1 MASDDQAAVDECA
14 GWAGFEC
21 RSLQLN
27 RAAYTYPQ
35 REFFEVRA
43 RWVCTHLAPYW
54 LSSTHSR
61 STHV

>member
-43 RWVCTHLAPYW
+43 R
-54 LSSTHSR
+54 
-61 STHV
+61 